1 MNTEI
6 TEVSSTRRELKIE
19 IPAEIVKEAYNR
31 VSQKYAK
38 GASVPGFRKGFASLD
53 VVRTRYKNEIRQDV
67 MQEILPKTISDA
79 LQENDQMPI
88 SEPEVHLDD
97 AENVKF
103 NGSQAIQLHVHYEV
117 MPEVPEPK
125 YDGYELTRRVRPV
138 LDGEIEDY
146 IEQRRDESAVLVPV
160 EDRKAQDGDTVIAD
174 LEGTFEGEPDAEP
187 IKVEDLEV
195 KLGDDL
201 IEKSF
206 SDNLQG
212 VEEDDEKEFS
222 VSYADDFSSPALAG
236 KTVHY
241 KAKVKSVGKIE
252 KPALDDEW
260 ATSLD
265 EEFESLE
272 DLRTKLREDIEKHA
286 QGDADARLRVDAVN
300 KLVEENSFDVP
311 SAIVENQA
319 QNLLQNFAQDLAQR
333 GMDLQQVE
341 QGFVEAAYGQMRM
354 QAERDV
360 RGAMLLEKIA
370 DLENVEVSQEEID
383 EELENMGRYYGVS
396 AAEILE
402 SLRKNNAEGNI
413 AHNLRTNKAIKAI
426 VDKAKIT
433 EGEWVEPQS
442 PEFQNADDAD
452 EKVSEETEAETPKKE
467 KKASE
472 KKPKTTKEKT
482 AKEDKKPE
490 AKKKTETKK
499 KTESKKSG
507 E

>member
-6 TEVSSTRRELKIE
+6 IEVSSTRRELKIE
-19 IPAEIVKEAYNR
+19 IPAETVKETYNR

-38 GASVPGFRKGFASLD
+38 GASVPGFRKGFASMD
-53 VVRTRYKNEIRQDV
+53 VVKTRYKNEIRQDV

-103 NGSQAIQLHVHYEV
+103 NGSQSIQLHVHYEV
-117 MPEVPEPK
+117 MPEIPEPK

-138 LDGEIEDY
+138 LDDEIEDY

-160 EDRKAQDGDTVIAD
+160 EDRKAEDGDTVIAD

-206 SDNLQG
+206 SDNLHG
-212 VEEDDEKEFS
+212 VEEDDEKEFT

-252 KPALDDEW
+252 KPELNDEW

-272 DLRTKLREDIEKHA
+272 DLRTKLRKDLETHSE
-286 QGDADARLRVDAVN
+286 GDADARLRVEAVN
-300 KLVEENSFDVP
+300 KLVEENGFDVP
-311 SAIVENQA
+311 NAIVENQA
-319 QNLLQNFAQDLAQR
+319 QNLLQNFAQDLQQR
-333 GMDLQQVE
+333 GMDLQQVD
-341 QGFVEAAYGQMRM
+341 QGFIQTAYAQMRQ

-370 DLENVEVSQEEID
+370 EMENVEVSQEEID
-383 EELENMGRYYGVS
+383 AELENMARYYGVP
-396 AAEILE
+396 AEEILK
-402 SLRKNNAEGNI
+402 SLKQNNAENNI
-413 AHNLRTNKAIKAI
+413 SHNLRTNKAIKAI

-433 EGEWVEPQS
+433 DGEWVDPQS
-442 PEFQNADDAD
+442 PDFAKTDENDSDNA
-452 EKVSEETEAETPKKE
+452 EAEAPKKR
-467 KKASE
+467 KKHLKRNLKQQRKSQSR
-472 KKPKTTKEKT
+472 KIKSRKLKRKPKRRRNRVK
-482 AKEDKKPE
+482 
-490 AKKKTETKK
+490 
-499 KTESKKSG
+499 
-507 E
+507 